1 MSPSENVEL
10 TLRACD
16 AFNGRDW
23 EAFGRFMHPDIEVE
37 SRLVAMEG
45 GYRGEEGLRDWRD
58 AIMGFLP
65 DYTVEV
71 QEIRDLGGDLVLV
84 HSLGTGHGATSA
96 TPVHDP
102 FWQVLEWRDGK
113 CVWWRN
119 CSTEAEANEAIAART
134 AARA

>member
-1 MSPSENVEL
+1 MSPPDNVEL
-10 TLRACD
+10 TRRAYE
-16 AFNGRDW
+16 AFNSRDW
-23 EAFGRFMHPDIEVE
+23 KAFAAIAHPDIEVE

-45 GYRGEEGLRDWRD
+45 GYRGERGLRDWRE

-71 QEIRDLGGDLVLV
+71 QEIRDLGNLVLV
-84 HSLGTGHGATSA
+84 RSLGTGHGAASE

-102 FWQVLEWRDGK
+102 FWQVLEWREGK

-119 CSTEAEANEAIAART
+119 CSTEAEANEAIASRT
-134 AARA
+134 AASP

>member
-10 TLRACD
+10 TKRAYD
-16 AFNGRDW
+16 AFNSRDW
-23 EAFGRFMHPDIEVE
+23 KAFGAFMDPDIEVQ

-45 GYRGEEGLRDWRD
+45 AYRGERGLRDWRE
-58 AIMGFLP
+58 AIMRFLP
-65 DYTVEV
+65 DYRVEIK
-71 QEIRDLGGDLVLV
+71 EIRDLGDIVLL
-84 HSLGTGHGATSA
+84 HSLGRAHGAASE

-134 AARA
+134 ATRG

>member
-23 EAFGRFMHPDIEVE
+23 EAFAAFMHPDVEVE

-45 GYRGEEGLRDWRD
+45 GYRGEEGLRNWRD
-58 AIMGFLP
+58 AIIGFLP
-65 DYTVEV
+65 DYTVQV
-71 QEIRDLGGDLVLV
+71 QEIRDVGGDLVLV
-84 HSLGTGHGATSA
+84 HSLGTAHGAASA

-113 CVWWRN
+113 CLWWRN
-119 CSTEAEANEAIAART
+119 CSTEAEANEAIAERT
-134 AARA
+134 AARE

>member
-10 TLRACD
+10 TLRACH

-23 EAFGRFMHPDIEVE
+23 EAFSALMHPDIEVE

-45 GYRGEEGLRDWRD
+45 GYRGEEGLREWRD
-58 AIMGFLP
+58 AITGFLP

-71 QEIRDLGGDLVLV
+71 QEIRDVGDLVLV
-84 HSLGTGHGATSA
+84 HSLGTGHGATST

-113 CVWWRN
+113 CLWWRN
-119 CSTEAEANEAIAART
+119 CSTEAEAHEAIATRT
-134 AARA
+134 AVRE